1 MTQKKHHQL
10 GMNAGT
16 ASYRLA
22 KDLLFKFLTDA
33 GHVCYR
39 CGESMERKDFSIEH
53 KTPWLDSED
62 PQKLFF
68 DLNNIAFS
76 HKSCNIAAARRPNKL
91 NLTPEERKQHDANIE
106 RQRWQKLSP
115 EEQQAIRRRKYERNG
130 V

>member
-1 MTQKKHHQL
+1 MKKHSQL
-10 GMNAGT
+10 GMNPST
-16 ASYRLA
+16 ASGRLL
-22 KDLLFKFLTDA
+22 KDLLFKFAKDA
-33 GHVCYR
+33 GHVCHQ
-39 CGESMERKDFSIEH
+39 CGKELDRESFSIEH

-68 DLNNIAFS
+68 DLDNIAFS

-91 NLTPEERKQHDANIE
+91 DLTPEQRKQHDANIE

-115 EEQQAIRRRKYERNG
+115 EKQQAIRRGKYERNG